1 MDTSKQKPDL
11 MSSNRVAADGG
22 KRILAHLEHGPKTA
36 SKPARTSG
44 WTIDGWTIGLGL
56 LVLTICMVAWLVHDD
71 TLTPSSFAHSR
82 SSVRTHFERR
92 PIEAV
97 EPQAAASPPA
107 VQAAAIVNESIT
119 RPVPTP
125 APASHPPSTAT
136 APPPH
141 TLASSEAPHAAG
153 PAHRQAG
160 AASTAAAPAARLP
173 VARPAVAATAAA
185 PGDTDVALLAALVA
199 HSNKPAAVLPER
211 SRDVVERQEGDSTA
225 QLLARC
231 KQLGLIEGM
240 LCRSRICSGRWDA
253 DPACNAPSH

>member
-11 MSSNRVAADGG
+11 MSSKRVAADGG
-22 KRILAHLEHGPKTA
+22 KRILAHLEHGQKTA
-36 SKPARTSG
+36 AKPARTGG

-56 LVLTICMVAWLVHDD
+56 LVLTLCTVAWLVHDD
-71 TLTPSSFAHSR
+71 TLTPGSFAHSR

-92 PIEAV
+92 TIEAV
-97 EPQAAASPPA
+97 EPQAAASSPA
-107 VQAAAIVNESIT
+107 VQAAAIVNESIA
-119 RPVPTP
+119 RPAPTP
-125 APASHPPSTAT
+125 APASHPASTAT

-141 TLASSEAPHAAG
+141 TLAKSEAPHAAG
-153 PAHRQAG
+153 PARRQTG
-160 AASTAAAPAARLP
+160 AAGTA
-173 VARPAVAATAAA
+173 AATAAA
-185 PGDTDVALLAALVA
+185 PGDTDVALLTALVA
-199 HSNKPAAVLPER
+199 HANKPAAVLPER
-211 SRDVVERQEGDSTA
+211 NRDVVERQHGDSTA